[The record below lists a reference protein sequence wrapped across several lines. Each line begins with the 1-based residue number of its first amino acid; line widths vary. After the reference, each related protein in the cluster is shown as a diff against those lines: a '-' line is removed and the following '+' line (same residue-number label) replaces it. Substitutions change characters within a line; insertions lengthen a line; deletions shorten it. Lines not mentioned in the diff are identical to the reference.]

1 MLSFGADSFVFQYAI
16 KNLKIKIFRTKIL
29 PVILSLT
36 IKEQRRLR
44 VFEKGMLRRIFGSKR
59 DEVTKSGKDLMTNIT

>member
-1 MLSFGADSFVFQYAI
+1 VLSFGADSFVFQYAI
-16 KNLKIKIFRTKIL
+16 KNLKIKIFRTKNL

>member
-16 KNLKIKIFRTKIL
+16 KNLKIKIFRTKNL